1 MGMKNIALKEYVS
14 KRSLTIPHWFE
25 IIVKSLIFSMIML
38 FLIFIK
44 IGNEF
49 LLSSIFIIYS
59 CIFFIAYYLYK
70 LSVTPTAVDKIVFDF
85 INKLIIINY
94 CFLYFKKEIVYISFD
109 DLSFYTKIDDRISG
123 NTLGLRIFEN
133 KKFKIK
139 INAHNG
145 WKKDQIA
152 EIIADIEK
160 VGNKRN
166 HPASSVL
173 QSEEIK
179 MAVLLDKKK

>member
-1 MGMKNIALKEYVS
+1 MENIDLKEYVS
-14 KRSLTIPHWFE
+14 KRYFTIPQWFE
-25 IIVKSLIFSMIML
+25 IIVKSLLYSMLIL
-38 FLIFIK
+38 FLVFLK

-49 LLSSIFIIYS
+49 LLSSVFNISF
-59 CIFFIAYYLYK
+59 CILFLVFYLYK
-70 LSVTPTAVDKIVFDF
+70 LCVTPTPVDKVVFDF
-85 INKLIIINY
+85 INKTIIINY
-94 CFLYFKKEIVYISFD
+94 CFLYFKKKIVCISFD

-123 NTLGLRIFEN
+123 NTLGLRIFKN
-133 KKFKIK
+133 NKFKIK

-152 EIIADIEK
+152 EIISDIEK
-160 VGNKRN
+160 VGKRRN

-179 MAVLLDKKK
+179 MAVLRDKKK